1 MGIVSDSTGTGVADR
16 LQYGVRVIFRDVD
29 NQGMQFGHK
38 DILSATKAR
47 KWPQALHPGWSQ
59 RTISM
64 YTDWG
69 NLRRL

>member
-1 MGIVSDSTGTGVADR
+1 MV
-16 LQYGVRVIFRDVD
+16 FRHVD
-29 NQGMQFGHK
+29 NQGVQFGHK

-47 KWPQALHPGWSQ
+47 IGPQALHPGWSQ